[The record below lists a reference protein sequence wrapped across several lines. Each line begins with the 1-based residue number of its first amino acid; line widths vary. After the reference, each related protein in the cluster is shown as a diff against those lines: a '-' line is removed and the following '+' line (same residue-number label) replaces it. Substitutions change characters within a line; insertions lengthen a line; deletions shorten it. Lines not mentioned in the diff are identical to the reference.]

1 MPDPDGNIMKVVQT
15 GDRLAEQTNAGEV
28 VRTVQFVEI
37 VTGVN
42 GTDGRP
48 QSIDDADNV
57 AMLVT
62 FEGGINAVYVGR
74 MVGKP

>member
-15 GDRLAEQTNAGEV
+15 GDRLAEQTNGGEV

-37 VTGVN
+37 VTGV
-42 GTDGRP
+42 DGRP
-48 QSIDDADNV
+48 QSIDDAGNV

-62 FEGGINAVYVGR
+62 FE
-74 MVGKP
+74 